1 MQPWPVQFE
10 NLAYSLSGFCGAGGW
25 GTGFSIWLI
34 VCTAAVAS
42 LCSVA
47 VVYFDR
53 PDRPEGPIVGP
64 AGDGLLCNRPPDALT
79 PRELVIL
86 LHSVA
91 ALELSDAGATAAGKY
106 MHSLRAQL
114 LRWECQPARSE
125 AHRR

>member
-1 MQPWPVQFE
+1 MQPWLVQFE
-10 NLAYSLSGFCGAGGW
+10 TLAHGASGVTSMGW
-25 GTGFSIWLI
+25 ETGFSIWLI
-34 VCTAAVAS
+34 VCTAAGAAM
-42 LCSVA
+42 CSAA

-53 PDRPEGPIVGP
+53 RVRPECPILGP
-64 AGDGLLCNRPPDALT
+64 AADGLRSNRPPDALT

-91 ALELSDAGATAAGKY
+91 SLELSDAGATAAGEY
-106 MHSLRAQL
+106 IHSLRAQL